1 MKKNAEHL
9 KNLILTGNF
18 SLFYKEYLNLM
29 SIENNRLV
37 LNSTYDEVAYDEN
50 ICGYGIAC
58 YLNLLEESVAQHN
71 TIIGILEIYMPYMI
85 GACKSSFSHVM
96 RLTEIIPSSLSPYN
110 AILRINITP
119 EGSLPEGEIYEFAQ
133 EILSKW
139 PDHVIAN
146 QIISSRRFTPHSKLS
161 VAEKITHA
169 IAIDKKAAFKDLIL
183 RGRYI
188 ETRQILPM
196 LTDDE
201 IEQLIFEI
209 AEQEHNLCSYDYVWF
224 WMRECGETAQR
235 HSFLAKV
242 TSESFKY
249 DQKTFW
255 EDLPGTKELIFF
267 HTYRAAELE
276 PENIEL
282 QEKLLSLYELGN
294 ESFDVKETKKLAERV
309 LAAKP
314 ESAEALRVLKFLG

>member
-1 MKKNAEHL
+1 MINIELFKKL
-9 KNLILTGNF
+9 LQTGQF
-18 SLFYKEYLNLM
+18 ALFAKEYFSYKPEEILAMQLDD
-29 SIENNRLV
+29 IVINN
-37 LNSTYDEVAYDEN
+37 NYDGN
-50 ICGYGIAC
+50 ICGYGLSC
-58 YLNLLEESVAQHN
+58 YLNFIRENIERSQN
-71 TIIGILEIYMPYMI
+71 ISTFFEIDMPYIIGAYQASLAHTFRRIELNPEKESLYCDIYCIDM
-85 GACKSSFSHVM
+85 
-96 RLTEIIPSSLSPYN
+96 
-110 AILRINITP
+110 TP
-119 EGSLPEGEIYEFAQ
+119 EGNLPEGEILEIAQ
-133 EILSKW
+133 MIISKW
-139 PDHVIAN
+139 PHNETA
-146 QIISSRRFTPHSKLS
+146 QRIIDNRKNNPEQEMS

-183 RGRYI
+183 SGRYI

-209 AEQEHNLCSYDYVWF
+209 AEQEHNVCSYDYVWF

-255 EDLPGTKELIFF
+255 EDLPGTNELIFF

-294 ESFDVKETKKLAERV
+294 ESFDVKETKKVAERV